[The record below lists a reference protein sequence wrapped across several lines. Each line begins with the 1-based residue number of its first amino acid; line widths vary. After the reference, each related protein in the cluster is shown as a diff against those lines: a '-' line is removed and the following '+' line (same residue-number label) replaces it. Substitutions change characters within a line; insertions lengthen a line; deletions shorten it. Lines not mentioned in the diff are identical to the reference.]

1 MKFLLLTALAS
12 SALGYGMI
20 TAALHFPAAAD
31 PQCGTEQEDPKECS
45 REGLQGRDRGSGR
58 GPVVSGED
66 CPKGSR
72 DCFPEDRV
80 PWAKLSRLIG

>member
-1 MKFLLLTALAS
+1 MKLILLTAALS

-45 REGLQGRDRGSGR
+45 REGLQGDRGSGR
-58 GPVVSGED
+58 VASGED
-66 CPKGSR
+66 DCPEGSR
-72 DCFPEDRV
+72 DCFPKDRV
-80 PWAKLSRLIG
+80 PWAKLSRLIA